1 MAHFYLYLAN
11 ILFVITLVG
20 LFTYVAGQLA
30 ARDGKRLLEHSMR
43 SIGGVLVAQLLNLPT
58 SSSVP
63 QAKHLV
69 LQESVKESPLEAGH
83 VFPLQV
89 PITKIGRGQHN
100 HIVLHDPLISSTH
113 VALSF
118 ENGAWWIEDQDSRNG
133 TILYPT
139 TSSSKRV
146 QDRPEKIRIGDVIQ
160 IGDTRLRLNQ

>member
-1 MAHFYLYLAN
+1 
-11 ILFVITLVG
+11 
-20 LFTYVAGQLA
+20 
-30 ARDGKRLLEHSMR
+30 
-43 SIGGVLVAQLLNLPT
+43 
-58 SSSVP
+58 
-63 QAKHLV
+63 
-69 LQESVKESPLEAGH
+69 
-83 VFPLQV
+83 
-89 PITKIGRGQHN
+89 
-100 HIVLHDPLISSTH
+100 